1 MKRPAYPDMPIF
13 LETSDDR
20 GLPKSCGTTP
30 ATPTTSPALEN
41 PPDRPVH
48 LSVPT
53 PSALPARDRSAVW
66 PIPEPPPEIE
76 VQQPRRPL
84 LRFFPLERPRVR
96 FNGARASQCSEKPEF
111 TDLESGTA
119 DVDNRINFGGL
130 GIMNGPAKLPS
141 IQVPSPVDEKP
152 ERLPNIAE
160 RIEQRLWW
168 YSLNGNVIERWLLEI
183 ISWTISAVC
192 MGAIVG
198 VLLYLGNEPLSK
210 WQLSRIGLTLNA
222 FISVLSKVA
231 SAALLLPVAEALGQ
245 LKWSW
250 FQGHSKKLWDFEIFD
265 NASRGP
271 WGSFLLLI
279 RTKGRA
285 LAALGALVTIFALAL
300 DQFFQQVVEFPDR
313 WRLQGNS
320 SIPRVV
326 RYEPVYPEQYLNGL
340 LEAQRDENLYAVLDS
355 FFYGN
360 GTQPMQFGNG
370 TRADVPLSCP
380 TSNCTWPPYETLGVC
395 SQCVDVSQLL
405 TFDCLETRVDW
416 TSNLTGPGTEW
427 TYPNGTVCGYW
438 LNATSEEP
446 VLMSGYLKNSTDS
459 GEEEALLMRIL
470 ALVTNPKRQ
479 TLYGGSVNFKH
490 IRNPIEDFII
500 AGAANEAPSVYRNET
515 PIAHECVLSWCVKTI
530 QSSYWLAMYQEEVT
544 EHYMNETEGPYPWTT
559 IRIDGPQGSGTET
572 DYAEDVVIDAPSPG
586 PNHST
591 YGLSSLT
598 AVNTIATFDEI
609 FPSFTTVANSSADP
623 FLRYRTSF
631 VNKVMLRKMQENP
644 WIPPANVSEHVDRM
658 ATAFTNVIRAGSSN
672 EMIHGD
678 AYDKVTYVSVR
689 WGWLSLP
696 LGLLILSFIFLVA
709 TIIKSAK
716 EKDQVGVWKTS
727 AIATLLYG
735 LPDHYQKRITRP
747 VSKGTPRARAKELRV
762 QLLPMKGWRI
772 SGDMTSPMAPKA
784 PRTQPPPGWL

>member
-1 MKRPAYPDMPIF
+1 MSSSMIWPTYPDIPIF

-20 GLPKSCGTTP
+20 GLPKSYGTTP
-30 ATPTTSPALEN
+30 TTPTISLAIENSPGQ
-41 PPDRPVH
+41 PVH

-53 PSALPARDRSAVW
+53 SSTLPARGCSAVW

-84 LRFFPLERPRVR
+84 LRFFPLERPRVC
-96 FNGARASQCSEKPEF
+96 FNGARALQCSEKTEF

-119 DVDNRINFGGL
+119 DTHNKINFGGL
-130 GIMNGPAKLPS
+130 GIMNGPTKLPS
-141 IQVPSPVDEKP
+141 TQTPSLVDEKP
-152 ERLPNIAE
+152 ESSPNIAE
-160 RIEQRLWW
+160 RIEQRLWR

-183 ISWTISAVC
+183 ISWIISAIC

-198 VLLYLGNEPLSK
+198 VLIYLRNQPLSK

-222 FISVLSKVA
+222 FVSVLSKVA

-250 FQGHSKKLWDFEIFD
+250 FQGHSKKMWDFEIFD

-279 RTKGRA
+279 RTKGMT

-300 DQFFQQVVEFPDR
+300 DPFFQQVVDFPDR
-313 WRLQGNS
+313 WKLQGNS

-326 RYEPVYPEQYLNGL
+326 RYDPVYPEEYMNGL
-340 LEAQRDENLYAVLDS
+340 LQAQRDENLEAVLKN
-355 FFYGN
+355 FFYDN
-360 GTQPMQFGNG
+360 GTQPMLFGNG
-370 TRADVPLSCP
+370 TRAEVPLSCP

-395 SQCVDVSQLL
+395 SQCVNVSQLL

-438 LNATSEEP
+438 LNSTSKEP
-446 VLMSGYLKNSTDS
+446 VLMSGYLKNSTNS

-479 TLYGGSVNFKH
+479 TFYGGSINFKH

-500 AGAANEAPSVYRNET
+500 VGAANEAPSVYRNET

-530 QSSYWLAMYQEEVT
+530 RSSYWQATYQEEVT
-544 EHYMNETEGPYPWTT
+544 DLYMNETEGPYPWTT
-559 IRIDGPQGSGTET
+559 IRIDSPQGSGTDT
-572 DYAEDVVIDAPSPG
+572 YYAEDIVIDAPS
-586 PNHST
+586 S
-591 YGLSSLT
+591 
-598 AVNTIATFDEI
+598 AVNTISIFDDI
-609 FPSFTTVANSSADP
+609 FPSFTTVANSSSEP
-623 FLRYRTSF
+623 LLRYRTSF
-631 VNKVMLRKMQENP
+631 VNKVMP
-644 WIPPANVSEHVDRM
+644 NVSEHVDRM
-658 ATAFTNVIRAGSSN
+658 ATAFTNVIRAGSSK
-672 EMIHGD
+672 EMIYGD
-678 AYDKVTYVSVR
+678 AYDKKTYVSVR

-696 LGLLILSFIFLVA
+696 LGLLILSFVFLVA
-709 TIIKSAK
+709 TIIKSAR
-716 EKDQVGVWKTS
+716 ETGQVGVRKTS
-727 AIATLLYG
+727 AMATLLY
-735 LPDHYQKRITRP
+735 

-762 QLLPMKGWRI
+762 KLLPKKGWRI
-772 SGDMTSPMAPKA
+772 SGNMISPMTPKA